1 MKGKLVL
8 AIILALFLFS
18 STLWAQENPNE
29 KADLES
35 MFGST
40 TIKVETM
47 PNIFFTESIEY
58 SEYQI
63 PMAFNNEK
71 NYKTED
77 FETEK
82 SCSLSQSNYAG
93 KLNPLY
99 VAYAVEKEKTSEQTE
114 VEEVINFI
122 GALART
128 FSIID
133 GIVDYCYRPN
143 NR

>member
-82 SCSLSQSNYAG
+82 SCCLSQSDYLA
-93 KLNPLY
+93 PLY